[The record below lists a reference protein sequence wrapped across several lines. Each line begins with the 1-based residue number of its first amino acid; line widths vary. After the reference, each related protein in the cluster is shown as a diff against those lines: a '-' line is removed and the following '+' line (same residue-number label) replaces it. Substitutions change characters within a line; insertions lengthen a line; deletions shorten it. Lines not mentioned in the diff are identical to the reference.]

1 MSTVD
6 IVINVDTR
14 ITKFIVVDTVDMVD
28 SMVTMCT
35 VDTVY
40 YVDIMFY
47 VVTFIMEIRSALSV
61 NVCIEQIV

>member
-14 ITKFIVVDTVDMVD
+14 ITKFIVVDPVDMVD

-47 VVTFIMEIRSALSV
+47 VVTFIMKI
-61 NVCIEQIV
+61 

>member
-47 VVTFIMEIRSALSV
+47 VVTFIMKIQSALSM

>member
-6 IVINVDTR
+6 IINVDTR

-40 YVDIMFY
+40 YVDIMWY
-47 VVTFIMEIRSALSV
+47 VVTFIMKIQSALSM

>member
-40 YVDIMFY
+40 FVDIMWY
-47 VVTFIMEIRSALSV
+47 VVTFFMKIRSALSM